1 MSSLRY
7 VKAGIMKKI
16 KILSL
21 GVFVAVV
28 TLLLSTLNA
37 AAVSEKVRYHMVR
50 GQTAMEMAKVPA
62 DYELAIEEFKKAQ
75 LLAPNWPD
83 VYYNLGV
90 AQEKAGQ
97 FKAAAQSLKRYLQ
110 LAPKAPNAASVKDLI
125 TRLEFKAEQMITDDI
140 ALDIFASLGDSN
152 IWQIKG
158 ENPIYLRGMQISGK
172 TGNQIVVSYHAGTHG
187 KNTISVTP
195 RGNILEFDTI
205 YYLCDKSTQNNEC
218 PEWNGFNLEIVS
230 KRQVKMSIKKVMPKI
245 LNVGGG
251 FSQHF
256 YTFERK

>member
-1 MSSLRY
+1 L
-7 VKAGIMKKI
+7 V
-16 KILSL
+16 
-21 GVFVAVV
+21 VFVAAV
-28 TLLLSTLNA
+28 TLLLSSVNA
-37 AAVSEKVRYHMVR
+37 AAVSDKVRYHMVR

-90 AQEKAGQ
+90 AQEKAGK
-97 FKAAAQSLKRYLQ
+97 FNVAAESLKRYLQ
-110 LAPKAPNAASVKDLI
+110 LAPKASNAASIKDLI
-125 TRLEFKAEQMITDDI
+125 TRLEFKAEQTITDEV

-152 IWQIKG
+152 SWQIKG
-158 ENPIYLRGMQISGK
+158 ENPIYLRGMQILGK

-187 KNTISVTP
+187 KSTINVTP

-205 YYLCDKSTQNNEC
+205 YYLCNKSTQNNEC

-230 KRQVKMSIKKVMPKI
+230 KRQVKISIKKVMPKI
-245 LNVGGG
+245 LNVSGS
-251 FSQHF
+251 FSQYF

>member
-1 MSSLRY
+1 MFSIRF
-7 VKAGIMKKI
+7 VKVGIMKKI
-16 KILSL
+16 KMLYL
-21 GVFVAVV
+21 VVFVAVV
-28 TLLLSTLNA
+28 TLLLSSVNA

-90 AQEKAGQ
+90 AQEKAGK
-97 FKAAAQSLKRYLQ
+97 FKVAAQSLKRYLQ
-110 LAPKAPNAASVKDLI
+110 LAPKAPNAASIKDLI
-125 TRLEFKAEQMITDDI
+125 TRLEFKAEQEITDEV

-152 IWQIKG
+152 LWQIKEAG
-158 ENPIYLRGMQISGK
+158 PIYTRGMRISGRA
-172 TGNQIVVSYHAGTHG
+172 GNQIVVSYHAGTHG
-187 KNTISVTP
+187 KSTINVTP
-195 RGNILEFDTI
+195 QGKILEFDTT
-205 YYLCDKSTQNNEC
+205 YYLCDKSTQGNEC

-230 KRQVKMSIKKVMPKI
+230 TRQVKMSIKKVMPKI